1 MGLLTERPQLNA
13 VSVVVAHPLRP
24 VGKLVLH
31 PLEPTVPVGNVEQRI
46 PKDDQ
51 SFMISQCDVQPAV
64 TPSGQRPASG
74 TINIG
79 GEQDRQR
86 SADRPRLTQHPQA
99 GQSRG

>member
-1 MGLLTERPQLNA
+1 MGLPTERPQLNA

-64 TPSGQRPASG
+64 TPSGQRPVAG
-74 TINIG
+74 
-79 GEQDRQR
+79 R
-86 SADRPRLTQHPQA
+86 STSVVNKIVSVPLTVPV
-99 GQSRG
+99 